1 MEIGKSRQWV
11 LCLGYKTC
19 GLPFLNFI
27 FIVYIAGKSLFILR
41 NKAMRLKA
49 VFYESLYPKIF
60 LLSCIKNR
68 IFWKFIALMDG
79 LLVSEEFLWLP

>member
-1 MEIGKSRQWV
+1 MCFMETGKSRQWV

-41 NKAMRLKA
+41 NKASTVKALLFLKF
-49 VFYESLYPKIF
+49 VSKNISLELYKKIGF
-60 LLSCIKNR
+60 SGN
-68 IFWKFIALMDG
+68 
-79 LLVSEEFLWLP
+79 SLPS